1 MTNEGIALSDF
12 TNEML
17 ARLKLCARDGQHSG
31 WETMTL
37 PHLYILLTEE
47 LNELRSALNDAV
59 RYERIDDPGTNASD
73 FERVAEEAV
82 DVANFALFIFA
93 HARKRKGGLK

>member
-17 ARLKLCARDGQHSG
+17 ARLKLCAMDGQHSG

-47 LNELRSALNDAV
+47 LNE
-59 RYERIDDPGTNASD
+59 
-73 FERVAEEAV
+73 
-82 DVANFALFIFA
+82 FAL
-93 HARKRKGGLK
+93 RLS